1 MNHNLPIKFG
11 IRIPLYGEYP
21 IDNPFDFLQ
30 NLVQLADRGDVDS
43 IWVVDHFD
51 MPDESIRAAGGIPD
65 QNAPLEAWATL
76 TAVAAWTKS
85 VALGTEVTPMT
96 RRHPSILAKVTAT
109 IDVLAKGRLI
119 LGAGAGWYPPEFKN
133 FGIPWY
139 RITERFERMYE
150 SIDVIKELWTAKHA
164 NYDGKYYHLKNAR
177 LFPKPIRKPHPPIWF
192 GGTSDRI
199 LRSVIK
205 YGNGWIPANNT
216 SLEEYQTKVMR
227 LKEIAQE
234 NARTLSEIT
243 LAGPFLTQIDTDHKK
258 VEQSIKEYSQ
268 RAAGDQGERGWNV
281 AFGRSMRYG
290 MWGTPAEC
298 ITRIQKY
305 IDVGVQHFI
314 FDLLPPTTALKSL
327 ELLCNE
333 IIPAFRNS

>member
-1 MNHNLPIKFG
+1 MNRDYPIKFG

-21 IDNPFDFLQ
+21 TDNPFDLLQ
-30 NLVQLADRGDVDS
+30 SLVQLADRNEVDS

-51 MPDESIRAAGGIPD
+51 MPDESIRAAGGIPT

-76 TAVAAWTKS
+76 TAVAAWTKT
-85 VALGTEVTPMT
+85 VKLGTEVTPMT

-109 IDVLAKGRLI
+109 IDVLSKGRLI

-133 FGIPWY
+133 FGLPWY

-150 SIDVIKELWTAKHA
+150 AIDMIKELWTAQYA

-177 LFPKPIRKPHPPIWF
+177 LFPKPIQTPHPPIWF

-199 LRSVIK
+199 LRSVVR
-205 YGNGWIPANNT
+205 YGDGWIPANNT
-216 SLEEYQTKVMR
+216 SLEEYQTKKMR
-227 LKEIAQE
+227 LKEL
-234 NARTLSEIT
+234 AREQARLLSEIT
-243 LAGPFLTQIDTDHKK
+243 LTGPFLTQINKNRKK
-258 VEQSIKEYSQ
+258 VEQTIKDYSR

-281 AFGRSMRYG
+281 AFGRSMCYG

-298 ITRIQKY
+298 ITRIRKY
-305 IDVGVQHFI
+305 VDVGVQHFI
-314 FDLLPPTTALKSL
+314 FDLLPPTTAMTSL

-333 IIPAFRNS
+333 IIPAFQNS